1 MPRVVLVVAVVVV
14 VAPAL
19 LSDRTKTDQ
28 SGDES
33 GSIAPVSKI
42 MQL

>member
-1 MPRVVLVVAVVVV
+1 MAGVVLVVAVVVV

-33 GSIAPVSKI
+33 GSVAPVSKI
-42 MQL
+42 TQL